1 MRKLLLFL
9 VLGLFSYS
17 AFGQN
22 AYSIVRAPATIR
34 TSFQPIVISRTLL
47 LPKAQLPLA
56 VRACTAR
63 RPCVLSNPQKVPVHI
78 NAATISRIHMEAHFA
93 IPRLNRPENI
103 YGGYN
108 YLRTMTKLSY
118 KSPDNIE
125 NIYQNAWQKINLTR
139 GYNGAHHIVNKSTLE
154 QIHQNMKAKARA
166 RGEVFTIN
174 LSEMQNNAPA
184 LFHRLHGN
192 PEFTSVFHNKER
204 QLQIYYTSG
213 IKAVIDDFFEQV
225 NLIAWESEG
234 LIPRVPQKVMEGTYL
249 EAELWCKMFNLR
261 WE

>member
-1 MRKLLLFL
+1 MRKLQL
-9 VLGLFSYS
+9 VLVLALLSCS
-17 AFGQN
+17 AFGQS
-22 AYSIVRAPATIR
+22 AFSVVRAPTALR
-34 TSFQPIVISRTLL
+34 TSFQPIVISRSLL
-47 LPKAQLPLA
+47 LPKSQIPLA
-56 VRACTAR
+56 VRACTLR
-63 RPCVLSNPQKVPVHI
+63 SPCVVSNPQKVSVHI
-78 NAATISRIHMEAHFA
+78 NAATISRIHMEALFA

-118 KSPDNIE
+118 RSSDNIE

-154 QIHQNMKAKARA
+154 QIHQNMKAKARE

-184 LFHRLHGN
+184 IFHRLHGD

-204 QLQIYYTSG
+204 QLKIYYTSG
-213 IKAVIDDFFEQV
+213 MKAVIDDFFEQV

-234 LIPRVPQKVMEGTYL
+234 LVPQIPLKVIDGTYV
-249 EAELWCKMFNLR
+249 EAELWCKTFNLR